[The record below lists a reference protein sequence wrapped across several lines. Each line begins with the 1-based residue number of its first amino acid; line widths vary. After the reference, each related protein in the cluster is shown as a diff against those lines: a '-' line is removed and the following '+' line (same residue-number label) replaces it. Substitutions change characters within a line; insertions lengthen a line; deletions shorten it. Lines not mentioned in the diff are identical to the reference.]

1 MKDTILFDLDGTL
14 VDSLYDLADAVNFAL
29 TSLKCKT
36 RTLDEV
42 RNFVGNGAD
51 NLLKRALPEDKK
63 ELSDEALKLF
73 KQYYNVNLCNK
84 TVPYDGIYDL
94 IVELK
99 SKGYKVGIVTNK
111 PDDSAKLIGNKLFDG
126 KIEAI
131 VGSDLNQRKKK
142 PDPEPVDYCLSLL
155 GSDRDSAIFVGDSEV
170 DIATAQNTGL
180 YCIGVSWGFRSA
192 DVLADADV
200 IVNNSSELKRAIY
213 NKTA

>member
-29 TSLKCKT
+29 ISLKCKT
-36 RTLDEV
+36 RTLDEI

-94 IVELK
+94 IAELK

-111 PDDSAKLIGNKLFDG
+111 PDDSAKLIGNKLFDC

-131 VGSDLNQRKKK
+131 VGSDLNKRKKK

-155 GSDRDSAIFVGDSEV
+155 SSDRDSAIFVGDSEV
-170 DIATAQNTGL
+170 DIATAKNTGL

-192 DVLADADV
+192 DVLVDADV
-200 IVNNSSELKRAIY
+200 IVNNSNELKRAIY

>member
-131 VGSDLNQRKKK
+131 VGSDLNKRKKK

>member
-131 VGSDLNQRKKK
+131 VGSDLNKRKKK

-155 GSDRDSAIFVGDSEV
+155 DSDRDSAIFVGDSEV
-170 DIATAQNTGL
+170 DIATAKNTGL

-192 DVLADADV
+192 DVLSDADV
-200 IVNNSSELKRAIY
+200 IVNNSNELKRAIY